1 MTGAF
6 KTRGRGRGSIG
17 LSVGVDPSGSS
28 KRGRFAPERDR
39 ISAPRTSSLS
49 AEALEQIERLVPPFH
64 EMRVPAVAVS
74 PWRLPPRPVS
84 RESLGEEGFDVLVTT
99 IEPSSADRTAAR
111 PPAMVITV
119 DRDGSGWPSP
129 TMTKLRA
136 ACDRAVASVM
146 LGQTIV
152 LGTPV
157 YVGATRDLLI
167 TPLEQRGLIVGRDV
181 HVAFWPT
188 RTRSARSRTRPTLVG
203 GATVE
208 CALAAVQSLATNGPA
223 EVVSSPE
230 MAEAS
235 AIASFPRSR
244 VGAWMKR
251 VGDVAVATLGLVLL
265 LPVLGAVAAAIY
277 LDDGGAA
284 LFTQERIGLNGRSF
298 RIRKFRTMVPDAED
312 RLGEVAELNGIRGP
326 AFQIDG
332 DPRLTRIGGFL
343 RRTSLDELP
352 QLWNVL
358 RGDMSLVGPRPAPL
372 VEVLAYEPWHRTRLT
387 MRPGITG
394 LAQVRAR
401 SYVDF
406 DEKASLDLDYIVR
419 WSPLLDIQILLRTIP
434 VVFRLSGR

>member
-1 MTGAF
+1 
-6 KTRGRGRGSIG
+6 
-17 LSVGVDPSGSS
+17 LSVEVDPSGSS
-28 KRGRFAPERDR
+28 KRGRFAPENRGR
-39 ISAPRTSSLS
+39 VSAPRTSNLS
-49 AEALEQIERLVPPFH
+49 AEALEQIDRLAPPFH
-64 EMRVPAVAVS
+64 EMGGPAVGVS

-84 RESLGEEGFDVLVTT
+84 QESLDDDVFDVLITT
-99 IEPSSADRTAAR
+99 IESSSADRTTAR
-111 PPAMVITV
+111 PPAVVITV
-119 DRDGSGWPSP
+119 ERDGTLWPSP

-146 LGQTIV
+146 PGQTIV

-181 HVAFWPT
+181 HVAFWPA
-188 RTRSARSRTRPTLVG
+188 RTRPAQSGTRPTLVG
-203 GATVE
+203 GATVD
-208 CALAAVQSLATNGPA
+208 CALAAVQSLAANGPA

-235 AIASFPRSR
+235 ALASFPRSR

-251 VGDVAVATLGLVLL
+251 VGDVAVAALGLVLL
-265 LPVLGAVAAAIY
+265 LPVLGGVAAAIY
-277 LDDGGAA
+277 LDDGGPA

-312 RLGEVAELNGIRGP
+312 RLGEVAGLNGIHGP

-358 RGDMSLVGPRPAPL
+358 RGDMSLVGPRPAPP

-394 LAQVRAR
+394 LAQVSAR
-401 SYVDF
+401 SYVEF
-406 DEKASLDLDYIVR
+406 DEKASLDLEYIVR
-419 WSPLLDIQILLRTIP
+419 WSPLLDLQILLRTIP
-434 VVFRLSGR
+434 VVLRRSGR